1 LISIFE
7 LVFAAFAAVLSV
19 LSLKT
24 LRTIKHLQVGKSF
37 WMPVLA
43 SGIIFLAGSAIEI
56 LRELEFSL
64 ALMIPMADELV
75 QASRI
80 LALCTLIVGV
90 YSYSRQIT
98 KNLVEKSTAPQ
109 RFPKA
114 NLETDSAHSRE
125 LPTIQERLARQPR
138 VAVSAHECQ
147 HQFGYLRTLAKDAT
161 LPDECLSCEKIIE
174 CKHSLAKAP
183 ENPATPSQ

>member
-1 LISIFE
+1 MISIFE
-7 LVFAAFAAVLSV
+7 LVFAAFAAVLSF

-64 ALMIPMADELV
+64 ALMIPVADELV
-75 QASRI
+75 QMSRI

-98 KNLVEKSTAPQ
+98 KNLVEKSTTPQ

-114 NLETDSAHSRE
+114 NFETDSARSGE

-138 VAVSAHECQ
+138 AAMSAHECQ

-174 CKHSLAKAP
+174 CRHSLVRTP
-183 ENPATPSQ
+183 ENPATPSS

>member
-1 LISIFE
+1 MISIFE
-7 LVFAAFAAVLSV
+7 LVFAAFAAALSV
-19 LSLKT
+19 LCLKT
-24 LRTIKHLQVGKSF
+24 LRAIKHLQVGKSF

-56 LRELEFSL
+56 LHELDFSP
-64 ALMIPMADELV
+64 ALIIPMASELV
-75 QASRI
+75 QTSRI
-80 LALCTLIVGV
+80 LALCTLIIGV

-114 NLETDSAHSRE
+114 NLETDSAHSGE
-125 LPTIQERLARQPR
+125 LPTIQERLARQPPGL
-138 VAVSAHECQ
+138 VPAQGCQ
-147 HQFGYLRTLAKDAT
+147 HKFGYLRTLAKDAT

-174 CKHSLAKAP
+174 CKHSLTKAP
-183 ENPATPSQ
+183 EKPATATS

>member
-1 LISIFE
+1 MISVFE
-7 LVFAAFAAVLSV
+7 LTFAALAAVLSV

-24 LRTIKHLQVGKSF
+24 LITIKYLQVGKSF

-43 SGIIFLAGSAIEI
+43 SGIIFLSGSAIEI

-64 ALMIPMADELV
+64 ALMIPMADETV

-80 LALCTLIVGV
+80 LALCALIVGV

-98 KNLVEKSTAPQ
+98 KNLVGKSAAPQ
-109 RFPKA
+109 RFTKA
-114 NLETDSAHSRE
+114 TLETDSAHSHE
-125 LPTIQERLARQPR
+125 LPPIQERLARQQPA
-138 VAVSAHECQ
+138 AVSAHQCP
-147 HQFGYLRTLAKDAT
+147 HTFGYLRTLARDVT

-174 CKHSLAKAP
+174 CRHSLAKAP
-183 ENPATPSQ
+183 ENPTAPSS